1 MEFLD
6 EKKQLMT
13 TTLTTPYVYY
23 NQAPKL
29 NPKGVEY
36 LNEANK
42 LFEEQQIA
50 RTTELYQEALA
61 ENPESPELLSNTGAI
76 LAAQGNLGEA
86 FNLLKKAAEK
96 GTCAGA
102 HYNLGTLFIAAN
114 VMEQAKEQLEK
125 GVALDPKSAPI
136 LNNLGIVHLQLG
148 DHTKAKE
155 FFTKTTE
162 VAPAFDYA
170 YHNLGAI
177 AYDENHFEEAIT
189 YFHKALEHNA
199 QNYASLNDLGCVV
212 YLEGKTKEAVNFFK
226 KAIEAGKSYRLPL
239 YNLGYV
245 VSKHH
250 LV

>member
-1 MEFLD
+1 MQFLD

-23 NQAPKL
+23 NQAPHI
-29 NPKGVEY
+29 NEKGTEY

-50 RTTELYQEALA
+50 KTTELYQKALA
-61 ENPESPELLSNTGAI
+61 ENPDSPELLSNTGAI
-76 LAAQGNLGEA
+76 LAAQGALGDA
-86 FNLLKKAAEK
+86 VKLLKKAADQ

-102 HYNLGTLFIAAN
+102 HYNLGTLFIAAG
-114 VMEQAKEQLEK
+114 VMDQAKEQLEK
-125 GVALDPKSAPI
+125 GIALDPKSAPI
-136 LNNLGIVHLQLG
+136 LNNLGIVYLQLG
-148 DHTKAKE
+148 DRAKAKE

-170 YHNLGAI
+170 FHNLGAI
-177 AYDENHFEEAIT
+177 AYDENKFEEATT
-189 YFHKALEHNA
+189 YFHKALEHNE
-199 QNYASLNDLGCVV
+199 QNYASLNDLGCVI
-212 YLEGKTKEAVNFFK
+212 YLEGKVPDAIIFFK
-226 KAIEAGKSYRLPL
+226 KAIVAGKSYRLPL

-245 VSKHH
+245 VSKHN

>member
-1 MEFLD
+1 MQFID

-23 NQAPKL
+23 NQAP
-29 NPKGVEY
+29 NINEKGTEY

-50 RTTELYQEALA
+50 KTTECYQKALA

-76 LAAQGNLGEA
+76 FAAQGNLGEA
-86 FNLLKKAAEK
+86 FKLLKKATEK
-96 GTCAGA
+96 NSCAGA

-114 VMEQAKEQLEK
+114 VMDQAKEQLEK

-136 LNNLGIVHLQLG
+136 LNNLGIVYLQLG
-148 DHTKAKE
+148 DRSKAKE
-155 FFTKTTE
+155 FFIKTTE
-162 VAPAFDYA
+162 AAPAFDYA

-177 AYDENHFEEAIT
+177 AYDENKFQEAIT

-212 YLEGKTKEAVNFFK
+212 YLEGKTKDAVTFFK

-245 VSKHH
+245 VFKHN